1 MKNYRIPRKL
11 KKKIRRNPKLITE
24 AQFHKLMESYL
35 ISTPIFKEMR
45 RQLDVLFI
53 GADFREIELK

>member
-1 MKNYRIPRKL
+1 MKKYRIPRKL

-24 AQFHKLMESYL
+24 ALMESYL
-35 ISTPIFKEMR
+35 INTPIFKEMR
-45 RQLDVLFI
+45 RRLDVLFI

>member
-24 AQFHKLMESYL
+24 TQFHKLMESYL
-35 ISTPIFKEMR
+35 NTPKFKEMR